1 MNSHVNLIRMD
12 SASYTCC
19 YGNDIYSFQV
29 RFPKSAVIFFPGD
42 IQDSESHMYYS
53 IYSFSIIG
61 VNLLL
66 LNTSLTFHMN
76 KHFKYFII
84 SIIDQSI
91 LFLK

>member
-29 RFPKSAVIFFPGD
+29 RFPESAVIFFPGD
-42 IQDSESHMYYS
+42 IQDSESHMFHLIYS
-53 IYSFSIIG
+53 ILIIG
-61 VNLLL
+61 VNLPL

-76 KHFKYFII
+76 KHFKFFITN
-84 SIIDQSI
+84 IIDQSTI
-91 LFLK
+91 F